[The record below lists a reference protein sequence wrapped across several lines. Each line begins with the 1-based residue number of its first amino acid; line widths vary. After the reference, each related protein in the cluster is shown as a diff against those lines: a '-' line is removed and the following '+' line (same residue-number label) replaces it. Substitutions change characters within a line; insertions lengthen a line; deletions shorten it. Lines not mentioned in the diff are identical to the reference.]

1 MKRSVSMLALA
12 TIVLTITSPA
22 SARARGPLRVSKNSR
37 IPAAGIRSRPRVSVR
52 PLTVRFPKPPLTKP
66 PLTKPP
72 LTKPPLTRPP
82 VVETQLVETELVE
95 TAVVETEQTPS
106 RVAVPVVRTRITKPP
121 MSNQTVVRFRRFRR

>member
-72 LTKPPLTRPP
+72 LTRPP

>member
-72 LTKPPLTRPP
+72 LTRPP
-82 VVETQLVETELVE
+82 VVETQLVE